1 METEMLNRYYERIRT
16 DNLET
21 IKTYCPTLLH

>member
-1 METEMLNRYYERIRT
+1 METEILNGNYERTRT